1 MMANRGI
8 RFQVD
13 DTGAGDLLPR
23 MDIAHFVG
31 FAQAG
36 PSGIPV
42 AVSSLGEFETIFG
55 KSFPLALDERTGER
69 IASRLHGAAGQFF
82 ANGGRR
88 LWITRVLDENKA
100 TRSVFG
106 LPAMVRAEL
115 DGNWKFAPV
124 ALQARHPG
132 SWSDDLRISTSLVEV
147 PFSVIEATTNI
158 DGSAKLKVSGRL
170 ATDLVEGDVLKV
182 DLEAGRTVH
191 LPVVS
196 AEFQRQGGGGVFT
209 VTTSAGVCSRSI
221 DLKHDGA
228 RKDPRAGFLQAS
240 SKGVWKELQRP
251 VDVAWRGDRDLEL
264 GCEADPEIVP
274 RQGCPCRLRWRG
286 FPSAWAVI
294 RDARTSTSSQ
304 GKGRNELRVD
314 VRAMEL
320 ADTGWIPKLASRL
333 GDEIR
338 HVDRIRLKISCRG
351 PHGSDADAIVP
362 LADPWLSLPSTF
374 PVMPFASAPGFG
386 SAGGFLLP
394 LDDEPQTFPPTAP
407 FEDSTPRLSRDGL
420 ASFSSD
426 LFVDPLLVDCT
437 TSTLHERA
445 QELSLRTTDER
456 SPRGLHAFVAR
467 HVGGPSE
474 EATMI
479 AAPDAAHRRWY
490 RTTAQPEWWII
501 HPVPTAHS
509 DVSGEFHPCVL
520 DDIEHPRF
528 VKEAPPAVD
537 GTIRLRWTISV
548 EGGEFELQESVESA
562 EGRWATIFQGAAT
575 LHVRRVTPGRT
586 RWFRVRSVL
595 NGEAGAWS
603 HVAEVRSWPDEYV
616 VPALDRPPTPLDVPD
631 LVGIHRVLL
640 RIAAARGD
648 SLALLSL
655 PRETRWSEAVEFTS
669 LLRSVDGAVASADP
683 EVDSPV
689 HPWTPDD
696 QRSLSFGML
705 SHPWIRTSTDLS
717 IPVPPEGSVAGLFA
731 QVSLEGRPWI
741 APGNRAF
748 VKVVATELE
757 CDTADLD
764 RIQDARI
771 CAIPRSADGFCPA
784 WFETLSEDPD
794 LGSASVRRF
803 LGMLRRLVVRHG
815 ADSVFE
821 PGGRA
826 LERSIERTFRRL
838 LESLWS
844 RGALRGTGEG
854 SSYRVDVV
862 TESDQGRVRV
872 DLRVAP
878 SLPLSFLLVTLRSSG
893 ERLMVEEKS

>member
-8 RFQVD
+8 RFQLD
-13 DTGAGDLLPR
+13 DSGPGNLLPR

-69 IASRLHGAAGQFF
+69 IRSHLHGAAGQFF

-88 LWITRVLDENKA
+88 LWITRVLDETTA
-100 TRSVFG
+100 TRSVFA

-132 SWSDDLRISTSLVEV
+132 SWADDLRISTSLDMLT
-147 PFSVIEATTNI
+147 FSVIEATTEI
-158 DGSAKLKVSGRL
+158 DGSARLRISGR
-170 ATDLVEGDVLKV
+170 AAEDLVAGDVLKV
-182 DLEAGRTVH
+182 ALEAGRVVH
-191 LPVVS
+191 LPIRSS
-196 AEFQRQGGGGVFT
+196 AFQRQGLGGVFT
-209 VTTSAGVCSRSI
+209 VETSAGVCSREI
-221 DLKHDGA
+221 DHKHDAA

-240 SKGVWKELQRP
+240 STGVWKELQRP
-251 VDVAWRGDRDLEL
+251 VDLAWRGERDLEA

-274 RQGCPCRLRWRG
+274 RQGAVCRLRWKG

-294 RDARTSTSSQ
+294 REARTSTSSQ

-314 VRAMEL
+314 VGALEL
-320 ADTGWIPKLASRL
+320 ADTGWIPRLASRL

-338 HVDRIRLKISCRG
+338 HVDRIRLKLSCRG
-351 PHGSDADAIVP
+351 PYGSDADATLP
-362 LADPWLSLPSTF
+362 LGDPWRSLPSTF
-374 PVMPFASAPGFG
+374 PVMPFASSPGFG
-386 SAGGFLLP
+386 PKAGFLLP
-394 LDDEPQTFPPTAP
+394 LDEEPQVFEATAP
-407 FEDSTPRLSRDGL
+407 FVDSNPRLRRDGL

-426 LFVDPLLVDCT
+426 LFVDPLLAGCT
-437 TSTLHERA
+437 TSTLYERA
-445 QELSLRTTDER
+445 QEIALRSDAENT
-456 SPRGLHAFVAR
+456 PKGIHAFVAR
-467 HVGGPSE
+467 HAGGPSE
-474 EATMI
+474 EATLV
-479 AAPDAAHRRWY
+479 AAPDASHRRWF
-490 RTTAQPEWWII
+490 RTTAHPEWWII
-501 HPVPTAHS
+501 HPVPAAHS
-509 DVSGEFHPCVL
+509 DVSGEFHPCTL

-528 VKEAPPAVD
+528 VKEAPPSAD

-548 EGGEFELQESVESA
+548 EGSEFELQESVESA
-562 EGRWATIFQGAAT
+562 DGRWATIFQGAAT
-575 LHVRRVTPGRT
+575 LHVRRVQPGGT
-586 RWFRVRSVL
+586 RWYRVRSVL
-595 NGEAGAWS
+595 DGEPGAWS

-616 VPALDRPPTPLDVPD
+616 VPALDRPPVPEDVPD
-631 LVGIHRVLL
+631 LVNLHRVLL
-640 RIAAARGD
+640 RVAAARGD

-655 PRETRWSEAVEFTS
+655 PQESRWSETTEFAA
-669 LLRSVDGAVASADP
+669 LLRGNRGAIPAADP
-683 EVDSPV
+683 VVRFPV
-689 HPWTPDD
+689 QAWSADD
-696 QRSLSFGML
+696 QRSLSHGML

-741 APGNRAF
+741 APGNRALA
-748 VKVVATELE
+748 KVVASELE
-757 CDTADLD
+757 CDVSVLD
-764 RIQDARI
+764 ALQDARI
-771 CAIPRSADGFCPA
+771 CAISRGSVGFCPS
-784 WFETLSEDPD
+784 WFETLSDDPD
-794 LGSASVRRF
+794 LRPANVRRF
-803 LGMLRRLVVRHG
+803 LGTLRRLVVRHG

-821 PGGRA
+821 PAGRA

-838 LESLWS
+838 LDSLWT

-893 ERLMVEEKS
+893 ERLMVEENA